1 MVEDGGSWRK
11 WLTEVRAAMPVSTE
25 AIMAV
30 LVVIRVI
37 MVMLIERIQEPDKE
51 VCSRRW
57 GCDSPLQSKAKPPSG
72 F

>member
-1 MVEDGGSWRK
+1 
-11 WLTEVRAAMPVSTE
+11 MPVSLET
-25 AIMAV
+25 IMAV

-51 VCSRRW
+51 VRSRRW

>member
-1 MVEDGGSWRK
+1 
-11 WLTEVRAAMPVSTE
+11 MPVSIE

-37 MVMLIERIQEPDKE
+37 MVMLIERIQEPYKE
-51 VCSRRW
+51 VRSRRW
-57 GCDSPLQSKAKPPSG
+57 GCDSPESKAKPPSG